1 MFVIGLTG
9 GIGTGKSEVSK
20 ILRGFGA
27 EILDT
32 DQIGHDVYLP
42 GTAGFRE
49 VVENFGDEM
58 VAADGT
64 IDRHKL
70 GGIVFADPQRLSLL
84 NAIVHPQ
91 IKERVDRKLIA
102 TENMGVHVTVVESA
116 LLVELYNLRETWTNT
131 INEVWVVTAQQETAI
146 SRVQE
151 RSGLDE
157 GAIHARIRSQI
168 TDGRRL
174 KHADGVIDNNGTL
187 EELRNTVAAL
197 WKKRGPQSL

>member
-9 GIGTGKSEVSK
+9 GIGTGKSEVSR

-27 EILDT
+27 EIIDT
-32 DQIGHDVYLP
+32 DQLGHKVYLP

-49 VVENFGDEM
+49 VVEIFGDEV
-58 VAADGT
+58 VAVDGT

-70 GGIVFADPQRLSLL
+70 GATVFNDPQRLSLL

-91 IKERVDRKLIA
+91 IQERVNRKLTSA
-102 TENMGVHVTVVESA
+102 ENLGVPVTVVESA
-116 LLVELYNLRETWTNT
+116 LLVELYSLGQTWARR

-151 RSGLDE
+151 RSGLE
-157 GAIHARIRSQI
+157 EEAIHARIRSQI
-168 TDGRRL
+168 TDDGRL

-187 EELRNTVAAL
+187 EELRNTVTVL
-197 WKKRGPQSL
+197 WKKRIP